1 MHVLKSTVSKI
12 PYGKM
17 AYIFIQICHFVIN
30 VKSKLTICL
39 KKVAW
44 NGN

>member
-1 MHVLKSTVSKI
+1 MHVLKSAVSKI
-12 PYGKM
+12 LYDKM
-17 AYIFIQICHFVIN
+17 SLFFIQICHFVIN